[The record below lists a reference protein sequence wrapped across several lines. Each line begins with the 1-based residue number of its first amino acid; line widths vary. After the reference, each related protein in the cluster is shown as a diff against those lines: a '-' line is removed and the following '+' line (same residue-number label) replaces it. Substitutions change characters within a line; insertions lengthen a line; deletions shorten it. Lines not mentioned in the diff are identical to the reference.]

1 MVYTVEFRPSALK
14 ALGALEKRDQRR
26 IGAALEFLTVTPRPA
41 NAKKLVGELD
51 LWRIRVGSYR
61 VIYKIE
67 DAKLLILVV
76 KIGHRK
82 DVYR

>member
-1 MVYTVEFRPSALK
+1 VLYTVDFRPSARKNLAK
-14 ALGALEKRDQRR
+14 LPRLDQLRIVSAAEALAKE
-26 IGAALEFLTVTPRPA
+26 PRPTGA
-41 NAKKLVGELD
+41 RKLIAEES

-61 VIYKIE
+61 IIYKIE
-67 DAKLLILVV
+67 DDKLLILVV

>member
-1 MVYTVEFRPSALK
+1 MRYAVELRPSARKSL
-14 ALGALEKRDQRR
+14 ANLPRRDQLRIVSALE
-26 IGAALEFLTVTPRPA
+26 ALSDEPRPMG
-41 NAKKLVGELD
+41 AKKLVAEES

-67 DAKLLILVV
+67 DENLIILVL

>member
-1 MVYTVEFRPSALK
+1 MQYTVTFRPSARK
-14 ALGALEKRDQRR
+14 SLGKLPRRDQVR
-26 IGAALEFLTVTPRPA
+26 IVSAAEALSQEPHPLGS
-41 NAKKLVGELD
+41 KKLSAEEN

-61 VIYKIE
+61 VIYQIQ
-67 DAKLLILVV
+67 DDKLFILVV

>member
-1 MVYTVEFRPSALK
+1 MLYTVDFRPSARKNLAK
-14 ALGALEKRDQRR
+14 LPRRDQLR
-26 IGAALEFLTVTPRPA
+26 IVSAAEALRQEPRPSG
-41 NAKKLVGELD
+41 AKKLVAEEN

-67 DAKLLILVV
+67 DNKLLILVV